1 MDDLPQ
7 LRAVC
12 AIGFENH
19 NGTSSFQADIG
30 CFDPGRRQ
38 QIRSQSSCTV
48 FASHSYYGE
57 AQNCLTGREVCRH
70 CKGDVRCL

>member
-48 FASHSYYGE
+48 FGFIRQVYTWTHE
-57 AQNCLTGREVCRH
+57 DLII
-70 CKGDVRCL
+70 